1 MMTVVLDSSS
11 GDRPWSWVNGLD
23 QSKLPDRATSH
34 PIFTKGSPLDV
45 LQHCRSL
52 LQDGRVIE
60 LTDTSRSTI
69 TAANDRLASQGY
81 RMLGVAMAQGGK
93 EVLEQDANALEQNLT
108 FLGLTATIDPPR
120 PEVSEAILQG
130 RGFAN
135 AQCHQAGIMVT
146 MITGDYGLTA
156 EAIAHQIGLVDGK
169 VRVITGEQL
178 GHLSEAQLRQVL
190 QR

>member
-120 PEVSEAILQG
+120 PEVAKAI
-130 RGFAN
+130 